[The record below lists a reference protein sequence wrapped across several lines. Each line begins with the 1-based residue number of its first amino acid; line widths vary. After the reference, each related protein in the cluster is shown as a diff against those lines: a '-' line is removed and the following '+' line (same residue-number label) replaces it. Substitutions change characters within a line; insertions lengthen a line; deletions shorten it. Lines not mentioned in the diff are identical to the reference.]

1 MFYLDGTNFMTKNI
15 LISFLILSSCAS
27 VDTESPYTEV
37 FRGIGSYLLDRK
49 QDVSD
54 EFVDSF
60 PYSFAIVSIGRSPE
74 YRLVLVNIVND
85 TYEWISADY
94 VRIFTKKG
102 RIVKTIGLQ
111 HDVEFKKYSDISNNL
126 PLTVNSLIVDYIEPQ
141 LYNVI
146 LEVKYK
152 HQNNIVMEEFSS
164 SILNWNGLNL
174 YKISDSGDVIE
185 TEQSIHPFVPKI
197 KMKFY
202 LKKNSAK

>member
-1 MFYLDGTNFMTKNI
+1 MTKNI

-37 FRGIGSYLLDRK
+37 FSGIGSYLFDRK

-54 EFVDSF
+54 EFVDIF

-111 HDVEFKKYSDISNNL
+111 HDVEFKKYIDISNNL

-202 LKKNSAK
+202 IKKNSAK

>member
-1 MFYLDGTNFMTKNI
+1 MTKNI

>member
-1 MFYLDGTNFMTKNI
+1 MTKNI

-111 HDVEFKKYSDISNNL
+111 HDVEFKKYSDISKNL
-126 PLTVNSLIVDYIEPQ
+126 PLTGKNLMVDYLEPQ

-146 LEVKYK
+146 LETKYK
-152 HQNNIVMEEFSS
+152 HKDNIVIEEFYSN
-164 SILNWNGLNL
+164 ILNWNGLNL
-174 YKISDSGDVIE
+174 YKMSVSGDVIE

-202 LKKNSAK
+202 IKKNSAK

>member
-1 MFYLDGTNFMTKNI
+1 MTKNI

-126 PLTVNSLIVDYIEPQ
+126 PLTFNSLIVDYIEPQ

-146 LEVKYK
+146 LDVKYK

-202 LKKNSAK
+202 IKKNSAK

>member
-1 MFYLDGTNFMTKNI
+1 MTKNI

-37 FRGIGSYLLDRK
+37 FSGIGSYLLDRK

-54 EFVDSF
+54 EFVDIF

-202 LKKNSAK
+202 IKKNSAK

>member
-1 MFYLDGTNFMTKNI
+1 MTKNI

-37 FRGIGSYLLDRK
+37 FSGIGSYLFDRK

-111 HDVEFKKYSDISNNL
+111 HDVEFKKYIDISNNL

-202 LKKNSAK
+202 IKKNSAK

>member
-1 MFYLDGTNFMTKNI
+1 M
-15 LISFLILSSCAS
+15 ILSSCAS

-37 FRGIGSYLLDRK
+37 FSGIGSYLLDRK

-54 EFVDSF
+54 QFIDSF
-60 PYSFAIVSIGRSPE
+60 PYSFAIASIGRSPE

-111 HDVEFKKYSDISNNL
+111 HDVEFKKYIDISNNL

-202 LKKNSAK
+202 IKKNSAK